1 MQENDQISD
10 GSGSFDDRVD
20 DARSGAPRE
29 RHDAEGAFG
38 GGKNG
43 TRKGSLT
50 DTGVNPSDLPSGDS
64 PLRLMNTNKADPQN
78 SRPTAPY
85 TEDE

>member
-1 MQENDQISD
+1 MAEDTTVSD
-10 GSGSFDDRVD
+10 NSGAMDDRLE
-20 DARSGAPRE
+20 DAHHGAGRE

-64 PLRLMNTNKADPQN
+64 PLRLMNTNRADPQN

>member
-1 MQENDQISD
+1 MQNDQVSD
-10 GSGSFDDRVD
+10 NSGAMDDRLE
-20 DARSGAPRE
+20 DARAGAGRE
-29 RHDAEGAFG
+29 RQDAEGAFG

-64 PLRLMNTNKADPQN
+64 PLRLMNTDKADPQN

-85 TEDE
+85 TADDE

>member
-1 MQENDQISD
+1 MQQNDQVSD
-10 GSGSFDDRVD
+10 NSGTMDDRLED
-20 DARSGAPRE
+20 GRAGAGRE

-43 TRKGSLT
+43 TRKGGLT

-64 PLRLMNTNKADPQN
+64 PLRLMNVVKADPEN

-85 TEDE
+85 TADE